1 MKITKKYTIV
11 LFASI
16 IASQMSCKKFLEQD
30 TPNKIAVT
38 EIFKDFEGARTTIV
52 GIYSNLMSYNYYLR
66 DFTMYPEVTGGNI
79 KYSKLTAQVLSRSYN
94 FINTEFSGENNM
106 NGFYESAYENLYAI
120 NNIITNINQATD
132 ASIFQKNRIL
142 ADAYTLRG
150 LVHFDLMRVFAQAY
164 NFTPDASHLGIV
176 LRTVNR
182 PVTDPI
188 PPKSTAKQVFDQI
201 VKDMDTAIVLYKNSV
216 PIYSNGNDKTWLSEN
231 AAKAL
236 LSRVCLYKE
245 DWNKTISLSS
255 EMINSNNYSLLST
268 SDYVGSWSRKNISSE
283 SIFELAFGNRI
294 AGSLGDY
301 FNPYPNSLTIQF
313 AATNDLLSLYPNTD
327 IRDSAKFYTTAV
339 FNNNTFY
346 YTKKYQGRN
355 DSANNIKVI
364 RLTEL
369 YLNRA
374 EAYAQTNNLT
384 AALADLNVIRRR
396 GNPSAANF
404 SSTDKTAIL
413 NEIFT
418 ERRRELCFE
427 GHLFFDISRTKRNL
441 RRVDCTSGTPN
452 LNYPDSRYA
461 VTTPRNL

>member
-1 MKITKKYTIV
+1 MKLTKKYSIV

-16 IASQMSCKKFLEQD
+16 IASQVGCKKFLEQD

-38 EIFKDFEGARTTIV
+38 EIFKDFEGARTTVV

-79 KYSKLTAQVLSRSYN
+79 KYSKSTAQVLSRSYN
-94 FINTEFSGENNM
+94 FINTEFASENNM
-106 NGFYESAYENLYAI
+106 NNFYVAAYESLYAI
-120 NNIITNINQATD
+120 NNIITNINQAAD
-132 ASIFQKNRIL
+132 ASTFQKNRIL

-164 NFTPDASHLGIV
+164 NFTPDASHAGIV

-188 PPKSTAKQVFDQI
+188 PPKSTAKEVFDQI

-216 PIYSNGNDKTWLSEN
+216 PIYSGGNDKTWLSEN

-255 EMINSNNYSLLST
+255 EMISSNNYSLLST
-268 SDYVGSWSRKNISSE
+268 SNYVGSWSKKNISSE

-339 FNNNTFY
+339 FDNNTFY

-413 NEIFT
+413 NEIFA